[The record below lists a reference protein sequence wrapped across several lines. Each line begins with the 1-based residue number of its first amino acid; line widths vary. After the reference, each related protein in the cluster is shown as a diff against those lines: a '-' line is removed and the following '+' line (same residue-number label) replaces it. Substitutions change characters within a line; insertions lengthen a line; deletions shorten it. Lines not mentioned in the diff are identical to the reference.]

1 MVFFH
6 SFCVTKKMYSKIK
19 KRLLRKTRKSIK
31 GHSMI
36 TNEPTK
42 YLTMDE
48 IYTHTCNEKKTL
60 KEKGLMMTLKKLSSN
75 KSKLQKSFAKRL
87 DQLKQLRKECISAI
101 GFATIL
107 RNRKRLQLSRTQHKH
122 QDLLDVDLESYLYKE
137 MGKDYHNYR
146 ICHFCKHY
154 DVLNVDKLAK
164 QFDFLDIKS
173 FSHNPSKTCYSFC
186 IDFIGNRNYH
196 FFVKDIFNG
205 DMKHI
210 PLHQEGESF
219 ISVHQTLQRHLIPK
233 QMSDNYVWIDDE
245 SILYVANNK
254 YYNTSSCYTYHLK
267 KKKRKLV
274 YSCDQHRELNMF
286 DTHSGFYVILMS
298 SSYHSDEMYVIDIED
313 HKTKHY
319 KTAKCM
325 DKPVLKDKSFVQ
337 YPFVDHIDA
346 TWYILR
352 DDRGV
357 YTFMKT
363 MDFCSFEVLFQK
375 KTKGLFVYDV
385 YYLNNTFVFFSRI
398 KSTSSIFMYQLCNN
412 KLKNVGMDICDM
424 RNSCHVEA
432 MNFIPDQNRLYF
444 YSSSFTNQNRLF
456 VLELDKAQHY
466 MVEEVVVPRKK
477 GTKGTKG
484 SRDKY
489 EEKVVYLKNNTIQI
503 TMMYKKGLSL
513 KNCKCLLYGYGA
525 YGDHY
530 DAVFNA
536 SKLLTLCDMGFLVV
550 VAHISGDRTL
560 GFDQRRAGMLLNKKN
575 TFVDFIYIIKQYLFK
590 KGITSRDKLAIWGRS
605 AGGLLIG
612 AVLNMCPD
620 ICAVAVLGVPFISP
634 FLTMQD
640 HKNPLAFESHS
651 EWGNPLKQPNADYI
665 ESYSPYQN
673 IKPNGDYP
681 HMFIYSNLNDTL
693 VPYTEPYMY
702 YQSLKKE
709 VGVFREEKKDLL
721 LHIED
726 KFGHMQGSSEKD
738 KTRQYALIFAFLDK
752 YVS

>member
-1 MVFFH
+1 MSH
-6 SFCVTKKMYSKIK
+6 YCITKK
-19 KRLLRKTRKSIK
+19 
-31 GHSMI
+31 
-36 TNEPTK
+36 K
-42 YLTMDE
+42 YQ
-48 IYTHTCNEKKTL
+48 
-60 KEKGLMMTLKKLSSN
+60 TLKKRIFRRTRKRLNRKQVRHIIESEPEKYLNVDELHTHRCAKSLDADSALLKSAKHLSLN
-75 KSKLQKSFAKRL
+75 HSKMFLQPKFAKRMEEL
-87 DQLKQLRKECISAI
+87 HKLRKACLTTIGSSNIERQRKHLHSAHQ
-101 GFATIL
+101 A
-107 RNRKRLQLSRTQHKH
+107 HKH
-122 QDLLDVDLESYLYKE
+122 QDLLDIDIEYYLYKE
-137 MGKDYHNYR
+137 MGKQYDNYR
-146 ICHFCKHY
+146 VCHFCKHY
-154 DVLNVDKLAK
+154 DVLQLDKLAK
-164 QFDFLDIKS
+164 HFDFLDVKS
-173 FSHNPSKTCYSFC
+173 FTYNPSKTYYSFC

-196 FFVKDIFNG
+196 FFVKDVING
-205 DMKHI
+205 ELKHI
-210 PLHQEGESF
+210 PLHKEGESF
-219 ISVHQTLQRHLIPK
+219 VSVHQTLQRHLIPK
-233 QMSDNYVWIDDE
+233 QMSENYVWIDDE
-245 SILYVANNK
+245 TFLYIANNK
-254 YYNTSSCYTYHLK
+254 FYNTSSCYTYHLK
-267 KKKRKLV
+267 KKKRKLI
-274 YSCDQHRELNMF
+274 YSCQEHRELNLHG
-286 DTHSGFYVILMS
+286 TYGGFYVILMV
-298 SSYHSDEMYVIDIED
+298 SSYHSDEMYLIDIQD
-313 HKTKHY
+313 HKSKHY
-319 KTAKCM
+319 KTAKCIVS
-325 DKPVLKDKSFVQ
+325 PVLKDAPFVQ
-337 YPFVDHIDA
+337 YPFVEHIDA

-363 MDFCSFEVLFQK
+363 MDFCSFETLFIK
-375 KTKGLFVYDV
+375 NTKGLFVYDV
-385 YYLNNTFVFFSRI
+385 YYMNDTFVFFSRV
-398 KSTSSIFMYQLCNN
+398 KSASQIFLYHNCIN
-412 KLKNVGMDICDM
+412 KLKKITLDMCDV

-432 MNFIPDQNRLYF
+432 MNFIPEQNKLYF
-444 YSSSFTNQNRLF
+444 HSSSFTNQNRLF
-456 VLELDKAQHY
+456 CLEMDKAQHSQ
-466 MVEEVVVPRKK
+466 VEEVVVPGKR
-477 GTKGTKG
+477 GIRGNG
-484 SRDKY
+484 MGKY
-489 EEKVVYLKNNTIQI
+489 EEKVVYLKNHTIQL
-503 TMMYKKGLSL
+503 TLLHKKGLSL

-550 VAHISGDRTL
+550 IAHISGDRTL

-575 TFVDFIYIIKQYLFK
+575 TFVDFIYIIKHYLFK

-634 FLTMQD
+634 FLTMQN

-673 IKPNGDYP
+673 IQPNGDYP

-702 YQSLKKE
+702 YKSLKKE

-752 YVS
+752 YI